1 LNAKDN
7 FLYPPE
13 ENIMANLDQY
23 TMQDPRKQY
32 PPIRGFDDKMQPE
45 PGLDKILK
53 PQADHGEN
61 TYRGSGRL
69 NGRKALITGGDSGIG
84 RAVALAFAREGAD
97 VAINY
102 LPSEEVDAQE
112 IVCLIEEAGRKA
124 VAIPGDISD
133 EKFCTTLVEKT
144 VAALGSID
152 ILVNNAAKQQFVEE
166 LEDISSTEFTKIY
179 ATNIFAIFWITKAA
193 VPYMPV
199 GASII
204 NTTSIQSYQPSP
216 GLLAYSSTKGAIT
229 AFTKSLAKMLI
240 KKGIR
245 VNAVAPGP
253 IWTPL
258 QQSGG
263 QPPHK
268 LEHFGEGTPMG
279 RPGQP
284 AEVAPAFVFLASQ
297 ESSYI
302 TAEVIG
308 VTGGMHTP

>member
-1 LNAKDN
+1 MSK
-7 FLYPPE
+7 
-13 ENIMANLDQY
+13 IDQY
-23 TMQDPRKQY
+23 TMQDPRTQY
-32 PPIRGFDDKMQPE
+32 PLIKGFDDKMQPE

-69 NGRKALITGGDSGIG
+69 AGRKALITGGDSGIG

-97 VAINY
+97 VVINY
-102 LPSEEVDAQE
+102 LPSEEADAQDTLR
-112 IVCLIEEAGRKA
+112 LISESGNKA
-124 VAIPGDISD
+124 FAFPGDITD
-133 EKFCTTLVEKT
+133 ENFCKKLVEKT
-144 VAALGSID
+144 VGALGSID
-152 ILVNNAAKQQFVEE
+152 ILVNNAAKQQFVENV
-166 LEDISSTEFTKIY
+166 EDITTAEFTKIY
-179 ATNIFAIFWITKAA
+179 STNVFATFWITKAA
-193 VPYMPV
+193 VPHMPP
-199 GASII
+199 GSSII
-204 NTTSIQSYQPSP
+204 NNTSIQSYQPSA

-229 AFTKSLAKMLI
+229 AFTKSLAKTLI
-240 KKGIR
+240 EKGIR

-253 IWTPL
+253 VWTPL

-263 QPPHK
+263 QPPEK
-268 LEHFGEGTPMG
+268 LKSFGEKTPMG

-308 VTGGMHTP
+308 VTGGQHTP